1 MGMEKTSSQIM
12 TTNSNSSSAQI
23 LIDWN
28 PLPEYPDTII
38 DSNGLVAN
46 LTSNSTITANVTIP
60 PTAGSASY
68 SRGIHIKIDNAIVAT
83 NSTTISDQ
91 SLFSASYTGL
101 LSISQNISVYAWT
114 EATNTGYKTVTY
126 AKLVILPAS

>member
-12 TTNSNSSSAQI
+12 DTNSNSSTAQI
-23 LIDWN
+23 LINWN

-38 DSNGLVAN
+38 NSNGLVVN
-46 LTSNSTITANVTIP
+46 LNNNSKVTANVTIP

-68 SRGIHIKIDNAIVAT
+68 SRGIHIKIDNVIVAT
-83 NSTTISDQ
+83 DSTTTSDQ

-114 EATNTGYKTVTY
+114 EASNTGYKTVTY
-126 AKLVILPAS
+126 AKLVILPPS